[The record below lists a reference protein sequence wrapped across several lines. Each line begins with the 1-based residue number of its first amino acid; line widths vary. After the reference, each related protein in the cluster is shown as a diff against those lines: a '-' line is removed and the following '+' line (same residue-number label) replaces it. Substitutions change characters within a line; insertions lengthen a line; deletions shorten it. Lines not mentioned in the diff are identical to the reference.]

1 MGADCSRDNQS
12 LSIHL
17 DSEMNQQNLNSTLPY
32 VSVIIPF
39 LNNYGEAVRIEKFL
53 RNQTYPLDRFEIIFI
68 DNGSAKPF
76 KFPKSF
82 SDRNIL
88 LTEKQH
94 LNSPY
99 SARNRGIEKA
109 TGEVL
114 AFVDA
119 NSTPQKTWLEKGMDC
134 LQHSGSDLVGGNVQF
149 DFKDRVTAA
158 KIVDALTSINM
169 QKAIEERGTA
179 YTANLFVK
187 KEVFDKVGLFEEG
200 VRSGGDVRWTLKAKE
215 QGFTI
220 SYCKSSIVEK
230 FARPTKELYRKKIRT
245 GKGYYYSWKQE
256 PNRKIWFYNFFRSL
270 KPPAISKIRNL
281 NPDRYQA
288 EFDNK
293 ILGIW
298 FHLYVTG
305 VLEQLA
311 FISECLRAKLG
322 INK

>member
-1 MGADCSRDNQS
+1 MS
-12 LSIHL
+12 
-17 DSEMNQQNLNSTLPY
+17 QQNPNSNLPF

-39 LNNYGEAVRIEKFL
+39 LNNHVEVVRIEKYL
-53 RNQTYPLDRFEIIFI
+53 RNQTYPADRFEIIFI
-68 DNGSAKPF
+68 DNGSTKSF

-82 SDRNIL
+82 SDRNNL
-88 LTEKQH
+88 FTEEEH

-109 TGEVL
+109 SGEVL
-114 AFVDA
+114 AFIDA
-119 NSTPQKTWLEKGMDC
+119 NSTPQEAWLEMGIDC
-134 LQHSGSDLVGGNVQF
+134 LKHSGSDLVGGNVQF
-149 DFKDRVTAA
+149 DFKNRVTAA

-169 QKAIEERGTA
+169 QKAIEERGAA

-187 KEVFDKVGLFEEG
+187 KEVFDSVGLFEEG

-230 FARPTKELYRKKIRT
+230 FARPAKELYRKKIRT

-270 KPPAISKIRNL
+270 KPPSLSKIRNL

-288 EFDNK
+288 EFDK
-293 ILGIW
+293 KTIGIW
-298 FHLYVTG
+298 LHLYASG
-305 VLEQLA
+305 IMEQLA
-311 FISECLRAKLG
+311 FVSEYLGAKLG
-322 INK
+322 SNKEA